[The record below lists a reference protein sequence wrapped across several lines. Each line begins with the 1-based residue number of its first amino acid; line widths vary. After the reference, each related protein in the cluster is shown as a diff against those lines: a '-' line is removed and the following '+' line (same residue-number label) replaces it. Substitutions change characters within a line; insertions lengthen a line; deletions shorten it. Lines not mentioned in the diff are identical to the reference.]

1 MLEGYALLFVALV
14 LDCAGLPVA
23 GELLLVAL
31 GALVRGG
38 QAGPL
43 PSLAT
48 AVSAAVVG
56 HALGYWAGRVARAR
70 LLPRARVRAPGVTP
84 LLFSRFLVG
93 ARVLIAPMTGL
104 AGVPFGRYLALDGA
118 GAVLWVSAYM
128 ATGFVGGPWA
138 EAARAIGGSHPVAL
152 LLLAGAAVC
161 AIALLIARRHPWSW
175 AAAPSSPMVAIERAS
190 RAA

>member
-14 LDCAGLPVA
+14 LDCAGLPLA

-38 QAGPL
+38 LAGPL
-43 PSLAT
+43 ASLAT

-56 HALGYWAGRVARAR
+56 HALGYWAGRIAGAR
-70 LLPRARVRAPGVTP
+70 LPPRARVRPPGVAP

-118 GAVLWVSAYM
+118 GAVVWVCAFM
-128 ATGFVGGPWA
+128 ATGFLGGPWA
-138 EAARAIGGSHPVAL
+138 EAARALAGSHPVAL
-152 LLLAGAAVC
+152 LVPAGVAIG
-161 AIALLIARRHPWSW
+161 AIALVVARRRLWSW
-175 AAAPSSPMVAIERAS
+175 PGAPSSPIVAIERG
-190 RAA
+190 